1 MTLKEFKDKLNT
13 IPKDFDDYKVG
24 GLFDDYEVEDAF
36 DDVDISIYMNLKQVT
51 LLIKR

>member
-13 IPKDFDDYKVG
+13 IPKDFEDYEVG
-24 GLFDDYEVEDAF
+24 GLFNDYEVEGAF
-36 DDVDISIYMNLKQVT
+36 DDVDIAIYMNLKQVT